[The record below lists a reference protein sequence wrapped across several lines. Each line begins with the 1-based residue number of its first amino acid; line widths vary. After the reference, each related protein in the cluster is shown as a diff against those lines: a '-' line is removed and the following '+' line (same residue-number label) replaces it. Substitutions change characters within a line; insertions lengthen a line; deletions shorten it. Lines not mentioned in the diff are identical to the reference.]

1 MKKTYEK
8 PLLYKESFEMAD
20 VISAACDIQVEHQ
33 QGQCGYNAGGGI
45 ILFISYGVCTY
56 PVQDG
61 YNGMCYNIPVE
72 SSKIF
77 TSI

>member
-20 VISAACDIQVEHQ
+20 VISAACEIQVEHQ
-33 QGQCGYNAGGGI
+33 QGQCGYNNGDGI
-45 ILFISYGVCTY
+45 ILFISGVCSWAE
-56 PVQDG
+56 QDG
-61 YNGMCYNIPVE
+61 YNGMCYYIPIE

-77 TSI
+77 TSN